1 MVFYHLIVLGIA
13 LSEAKSECKFKGLGV
28 DCNLPFSPT
37 TSVLR
42 CQSKCWM
49 RPYSI
54 RRSMVDTNVSKISS
68 ANPFGWE
75 IFKEVISYE
84 CEDEI
89 MFVDREYNN
98 SEEQCEKS
106 SYAKYK
112 LMNLLDVFE
121 IDNIKELELSHF
133 INVSIFTNIYPQ
145 LFTLN
150 IHHSIFINVLPGNIS
165 SSTIHFTNPLR
176 KLYLTHNQ
184 LQFLPDHIFSLSN
197 SLRKLDLSSNNLTE
211 INRRHF
217 QKLENLTTLNISR
230 NKLVCI
236 SPNTFS
242 DLNNLKSLNLSHN
255 DLLTLTNSKNKT
267 DGDDSNEE
275 VNSTI
280 ELQIHDSNFLQHLQ
294 SLRNL
299 DLSNNIITVLPNNM
313 FRNHSSLYYIDFS
326 HNCLRKCY
334 RFSAK
339 NDLQILNLSHNQIQ
353 IFGRLC
359 FKNLNHLKIL
369 NISSNLIKELKLN
382 FGKNLEVLDASHN
395 KIATV
400 LIRGEINIRV
410 LDLSDNEI
418 TSFFSLSH
426 LSPQLELLLLDYN
439 YIYDT
444 NFLKEYPYFQEVN
457 HTVTIS
463 VTFNNISNFDTSFM
477 KDKNIKDHDEHSAHG
492 ISLDISFNPI
502 NCDCEMYPMKRYINE
517 VSRPRLLSLINSE
530 NIKCAIPEPL
540 KHYSVQFLPDDNF
553 TCTFKNYCPRFCTC
567 GSRGKD
573 RKVFVNCSGLELH
586 QAGKKPQFEVSF
598 LYFNKNNLIN
608 LLSLNEWTKLTD
620 LWVNNNRLGTLEG
633 WVIPRNLLFLSV
645 RGNRLK
651 SLSNNMIQ
659 FIPTQ
664 KDFQLFF
671 GLNSI
676 NCDCESE
683 TFKQFLLRHGEIVK
697 DVREITC
704 HQKVSEKVVE
714 TPLIEMSEPEL
725 CAQQITAKYKQEV
738 LTIFF
743 CILLLIFLYLLSNP
757 HFYYLVW
764 YPVGG
769 VSHADLI
776 LALAMEKSSEE
787 VRDTGGAV
795 ASDAPALARLSLI
808 SLPDISTWE
817 ALTLMSTLL
826 IIIVTV
832 GLYIWQRE
840 LIHSF
845 MYVHCN
851 KLFCFHPEVADLE
864 EKLYDAFV
872 VYSSSD
878 KFLVMNLL
886 HELEQNSPFFKF
898 CIHERDW
905 IPGEII
911 TETIV
916 KSVRSSR
923 RTIIVLSESFISSP
937 WFKVELKVAISQEQ
951 MNSIIVI
958 MVDKSISL
966 KELNRE
972 LRDTF

>member
-1 MVFYHLIVLGIA
+1 MVFYHIIVLGIV
-13 LSEAKSECKFKGLGV
+13 LSEAKSVCKFKGSGV
-28 DCNLPFSPT
+28 DCNLSLSPT
-37 TSVLR
+37 TSLLR
-42 CQSKCWM
+42 CQSKCWLK
-49 RPYSI
+49 PYSI
-54 RRSMVDTNVSKISS
+54 RRSMVDTNVSKITF

-89 MFVDREYNN
+89 MFVDRAYNN

-106 SYAKYK
+106 NHAKYK

-121 IDNIKELELSHF
+121 IDNIKKLELSHF

-150 IHHSIFINVLPGNIS
+150 IHHNVFPGNIS

-184 LQFLPDHIFSLSN
+184 LQFLPDHIFSSSY

-217 QKLENLTTLNISR
+217 QKLKNLTSLNISR

-242 DLNNLKSLNLSHN
+242 DLNHLRTLNLSHN
-255 DLLTLTNSKNKT
+255 DLLTLTNSKDKT
-267 DGDDSNEE
+267 DEDDSNEE
-275 VNSTI
+275 VNSTS

-299 DLSNNIITVLPNNM
+299 DLSNNIITILPNNM
-313 FRNHSSLYYIDFS
+313 FKNHSSLYYMDLS
-326 HNCLRKCY
+326 HNFLRKCY
-334 RFSAK
+334 RFSAE
-339 NDLQILNLSHNQIQ
+339 NYLHILNLSHNLIQ

-359 FKNLNHLKIL
+359 FKNLKNLKIL
-369 NISSNLIKELKLN
+369 NISSNLIKELKLD
-382 FGKNLEVLDASHN
+382 FGKSVEILDASHN

-400 LIRGEINIRV
+400 LISGKINIRV
-410 LDLSDNEI
+410 LILFDNEI

-426 LSPQLELLLLDYN
+426 LSPLLELLLLDYN
-439 YIYDT
+439 KIYDT

-463 VTFNNISNFDTSFM
+463 VTFNNISTFDTSFM
-477 KDKNIKDHDEHSAHG
+477 KDKNIKNHDEHALNAAHG
-492 ISLDISFNPI
+492 ILLDISFNPI
-502 NCDCEMYPMKRYINE
+502 NCDCEMYHMKQYIVESN
-517 VSRPRLLSLINSE
+517 RHKLLSLINSE

-540 KHYSVQFLPDDNF
+540 KNHSVQFLHDDNF

-573 RKVFVNCSGLELH
+573 RKIFVNCSGLELH
-586 QAGKKPQFEVSF
+586 EADKKPQFEVSI

-608 LLSLNEWTKLTD
+608 LSSLNEWTKLTD
-620 LWVNNNRLGTLEG
+620 LWVDNNRLGTLEG
-633 WVIPRNLLFLSV
+633 WIIPPNLLFLSV

-683 TFKQFLLRHGEIVK
+683 TFKQFLLGHGEVVK

-704 HQKVSEKVVE
+704 NQKVEEKVVE

-725 CAQQITAKYKQEV
+725 CAQQITAKYKQKV

-743 CILLLIFLYLLSNP
+743 CILLLI
-757 HFYYLVW
+757 
-764 YPVGG
+764 
-769 VSHADLI
+769 
-776 LALAMEKSSEE
+776 
-787 VRDTGGAV
+787 
-795 ASDAPALARLSLI
+795 
-808 SLPDISTWE
+808 
-817 ALTLMSTLL
+817 
-826 IIIVTV
+826 IIVTV
-832 GLYIWQRE
+832 GLYIRQRE

-845 MYVHCN
+845 LYVHCN
-851 KLFCFHPEVADLE
+851 KLFCFYPEVADLE

-872 VYSSSD
+872 AYSSSD
-878 KFLVMNLL
+878 KRLVMNLL
-886 HELEQNSPFFKF
+886 NELEQNAPFFKL

-951 MNSIIVI
+951 MNPIIVI

-966 KELNRE
+966 NELNRE
-972 LRDTF
+972 LRDAISKRTYLEWGERWFWEKLRYAMPHKV